1 MIIYP
6 GTSVGSSMKT
16 EPKLFERLKRKL
28 GPINGVFSHA
38 ESRIVEILDEIKLN
52 AAA

>member
-1 MIIYP
+1 
-6 GTSVGSSMKT
+6 MKT

-38 ESRIVEILDEIKLN
+38 ESKESLKFWMK
-52 AAA
+52 